1 MDRRTSLA
9 LILSSF
15 LGLSNGFLGLGGSES
30 NAKVQFHKGSQFGFE
45 KDPNVYAHFVIPP
58 WNRPFKPGYCLSW
71 EWHTDKKYRD
81 KRVAICKQHNEGK
94 HECDS
99 ESGFCPDKCPY
110 TNGSYPYWRIRNAAD
125 VPFLW
130 VVSGI
135 KFYDTPTST
144 KALNAEPKRGY
155 ASSYFGPGYA
165 PSMAFDNNPESLW
178 ISNGA
183 APPGMQ
189 WIAYEFPYPV
199 FVGSVHIASEEDK
212 PDRMPSLMYVEAS
225 CEKYFRNFVT
235 QWIIFNPEH
244 SVSKRYNVFSMAKF
258 TTLGATGRL
267 GPTSVGTYYQGQ
279 DHEGQVTVNKG
290 IQMWKIPATG
300 MYTIEAAGAAGGNDK
315 FTSSSKRGKGARVKG
330 NFHLKRGDVLKI
342 LVGQEG
348 GVNSVSG
355 GAGGGGGSFV
365 VNDDNTALL
374 IAGGGGGVD
383 KMKGESP
390 RCHGSGTSDG
400 NAGYGGSQFQ
410 GGTGGKGAEEGDN
423 NYSGGGGGGF
433 ETNGRSNQNFGG
445 AKGTGGEGGKSFYKG
460 GVGGRSNQ
468 NEVEGGFGGGG
479 GPNGAGGGG
488 GGGGGYSGGASGSR
502 SNSCGGG
509 GGSYNSGKEQS
520 NQAGSNNGAGYVIIK
535 LLNVR

>member
-212 PDRMPSLMYVEAS
+212 PDRMPSL
-225 CEKYFRNFVT
+225 
-235 QWIIFNPEH
+235 I
-244 SVSKRYNVFSMAKF
+244 VSKRYNVFSMAKF

-355 GAGGGGGSFV
+355 GAGGGGGSLV

-390 RCHGSGTSDG
+390 RCQGSGTSDG